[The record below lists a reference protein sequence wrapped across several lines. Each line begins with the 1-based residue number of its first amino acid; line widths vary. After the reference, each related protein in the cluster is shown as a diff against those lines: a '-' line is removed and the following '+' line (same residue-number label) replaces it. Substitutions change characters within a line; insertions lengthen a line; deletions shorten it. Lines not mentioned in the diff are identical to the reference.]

1 MKKPGVIEMARK
13 ILVQQTSAGEPVI
26 VGDAKIYP
34 VARSY
39 KLDFPS
45 GHGGIVWNR
54 PRSVIVEDAMGRRQI
69 IPIRDYT
76 RRLQTGILSVGFI
89 ISLFT
94 WLVFRNSRTN

>member
-1 MKKPGVIEMARK
+1 MRKLGTSKMAEK
-13 ILVQQTSAGEPVI
+13 FLIQQTSAGEPVTA
-26 VGDAKIYP
+26 GDMKIYP

-39 KLDFPS
+39 RLNFPP

-76 RRLQTGILSVGFI
+76 RRMQIVILAAGLVT
-89 ISLFT
+89 SLLT
-94 WLVFRNSRTN
+94 WLIFRNSKS